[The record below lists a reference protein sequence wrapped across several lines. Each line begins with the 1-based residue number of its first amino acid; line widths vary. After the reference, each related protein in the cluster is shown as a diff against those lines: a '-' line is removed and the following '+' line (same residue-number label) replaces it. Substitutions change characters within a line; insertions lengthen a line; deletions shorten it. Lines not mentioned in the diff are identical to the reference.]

1 MAQERK
7 ALKFTMDTA
16 RIPVAEPTAPRTAV
30 DQAERQQ
37 VGARVTKAIYR
48 RLKSRAALQ
57 GVTVQTLVEQAIE
70 DFLSKPEA

>member
-7 ALKFTMDTA
+7 ALKFTMDTT
-16 RIPVAEPTAPRTAV
+16 RIPVAEPTTPRIAV